1 MRLVRPSC
9 VVNSIHR
16 PPGSSITL
24 PPREKCLRR
33 DTLTIGLF
41 RPRKNSE
48 AREVGAAR
56 GAGYRIWWT
65 LTRARRRCALGGAHP
80 GLSDLGIERG
90 IPELHPMRRRVASRV
105 SVERVLDPS

>member
-33 DTLTIGLF
+33 DTLTIG
-41 RPRKNSE
+41 RVDPRRNSE
-48 AREVGAAR
+48 PREVGGGR
-56 GAGYRIWWT
+56 VAGYRIWWT
-65 LTRARRRCALGGAHP
+65 LAGRTALP

-90 IPELHPMRRRVASRV
+90 IPEIHPMRRRVASRV
-105 SVERVLDPS
+105 SVERVQGPS